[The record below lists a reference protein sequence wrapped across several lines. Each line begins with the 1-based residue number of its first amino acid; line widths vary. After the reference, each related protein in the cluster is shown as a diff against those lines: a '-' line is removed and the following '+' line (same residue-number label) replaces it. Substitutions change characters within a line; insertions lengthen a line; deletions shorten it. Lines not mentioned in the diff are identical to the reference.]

1 MLGKCGFGAVSRL
14 NGRIYILDYM
24 STKREID
31 EDVFHVE
38 REVGADRVM

>member
-1 MLGKCGFGAVSRL
+1 
-14 NGRIYILDYM
+14 M

>member
-1 MLGKCGFGAVSRL
+1 
-14 NGRIYILDYM
+14 M

-38 REVGADRVM
+38 REVGDERVMGKFGLTRPEACGYMV